1 MAGERIQRTEPMDS
15 RRDDSRLSRT
25 PLDGAPCGDGNRAN
39 RLCDRQQNS
48 SFYWL
53 IDQSAGA
60 PANFDN
66 ALQYTNVGGIYKCP

>member
-1 MAGERIQRTEPMDS
+1 MALPAATGTVQTGYVIDNKS
-15 RRDDSRLSRT
+15 
-25 PLDGAPCGDGNRAN
+25 
-39 RLCDRQQNS
+39 S

-66 ALQYTNVGGIYKCP
+66 ALQYTNVGGIYNCP